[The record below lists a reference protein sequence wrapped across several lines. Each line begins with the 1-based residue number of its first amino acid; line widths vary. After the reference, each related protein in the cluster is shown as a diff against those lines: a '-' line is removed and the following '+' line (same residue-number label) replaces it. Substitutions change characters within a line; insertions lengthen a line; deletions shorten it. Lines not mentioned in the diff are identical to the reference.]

1 MPSIIMSGML
11 ALRYAA
17 ILAIA
22 VWSGGLLA
30 LGAIVAPAIF
40 DVIALRQVP
49 AGRVLA
55 GAIFGEA
62 FHRFH
67 FVAYGCGAVLLL
79 SLITRR
85 VLGPR
90 PRRFAVRFGLAT
102 LMLAATLYSG
112 LVLTRAIDNIQQQVG
127 ANVAIASLDATDA
140 RRVEFGRLHAQS
152 TLIQLVPLLGGVLLV
167 FWELCD

>member
-1 MPSIIMSGML
+1 ML

-22 VWSGGLLA
+22 VWAGGLLA

-40 DVIALRQVP
+40 DVIAVRHVP
-49 AGRVLA
+49 EGRALA

-62 FHRFH
+62 FRRFH
-67 FVAYGCGAVLLL
+67 LVAYGCGGILLL
-79 SLITRR
+79 SLVIRR

-90 PRRFAVRFGLAT
+90 PRRFNIRFGIAT
-102 LMLAATLYSG
+102 VMLAASLYSG
-112 LVLTRAIDNIQQQVG
+112 FVITTSIATIQQQVG
-127 ANVAIASLDATDA
+127 PGVAVASLEATDP

-152 TLIQLVPLLGGVLLV
+152 ALIQFVPLLGAVLLV